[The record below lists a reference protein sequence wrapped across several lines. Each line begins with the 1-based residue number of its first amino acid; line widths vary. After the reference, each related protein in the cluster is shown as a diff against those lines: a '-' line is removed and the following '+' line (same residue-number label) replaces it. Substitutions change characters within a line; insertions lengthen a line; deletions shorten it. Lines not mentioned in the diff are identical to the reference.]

1 MSEDEDLFMNGST
14 TRIKSIYQ
22 QASTGEKHVLFY
34 PTSTP
39 TPTSSTEE
47 RKIRQDDDTK
57 VSEIFSILLTQQIPS
72 SSSLQV
78 GRVFGP
84 RFW

>member
-39 TPTSSTEE
+39 TPTSSTED
-47 RKIRQDDDTK
+47 RKSRQDDDTK
-57 VSEIFSILLTQQIPS
+57 V
-72 SSSLQV
+72 
-78 GRVFGP
+78 
-84 RFW
+84 

>member
-39 TPTSSTEE
+39 TPTSSTED
-47 RKIRQDDDTK
+47 RKSRQDD
-57 VSEIFSILLTQQIPS
+57 
-72 SSSLQV
+72 
-78 GRVFGP
+78 
-84 RFW
+84 